1 MQDIQNILDVKS
13 IRWRKVEKRTLERL
27 GHVLRMDGQRPTKIA
42 VLGWLTELEKLP
54 KTRGSKRKKLLF
66 WQKLLKEAGV
76 NWQKAAHQ
84 AQDRKK
90 WKMIKERM
98 THLPKYKKRA
108 HFHSHNPPLRETR
121 FLPQFHSRCR
131 RELKTESALRNHEK
145 SCLSTIPTG
154 GIEKR

>member
-1 MQDIQNILDVKS
+1 MEQGKNMQDIQNILDVKS

-54 KTRGSKRKKLLF
+54 KTRGSKRKKLLI

-76 NWQKAAHQ
+76 NLQEAADQ

-98 THLPKYKKRA
+98 THLQK
-108 HFHSHNPPLRETR
+108 
-121 FLPQFHSRCR
+121 
-131 RELKTESALRNHEK
+131 
-145 SCLSTIPTG
+145 
-154 GIEKR
+154 